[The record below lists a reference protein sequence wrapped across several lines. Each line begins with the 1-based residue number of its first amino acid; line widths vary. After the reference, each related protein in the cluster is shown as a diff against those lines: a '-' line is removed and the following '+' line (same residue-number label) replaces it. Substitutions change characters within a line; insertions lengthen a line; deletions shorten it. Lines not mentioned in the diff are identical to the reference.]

1 MKLQIHACPSLY
13 MYTAHFYDCKC
24 SAVLY
29 SKEPCFCEGWL
40 QHVLPVSM
48 NECLKMID
56 SFACAHKFE
65 LFLLK
70 MVVSDW
76 CQLLAL
82 HDDTFDDI
90 SGD

>member
-1 MKLQIHACPSLY
+1 
-13 MYTAHFYDCKC
+13 
-24 SAVLY
+24 
-29 SKEPCFCEGWL
+29 
-40 QHVLPVSM
+40 M
-48 NECLKMID
+48 NQCIKMFD